1 MLRQLNI
8 KWAIFG
14 KESKCLLLC
23 AWKARIWFWID
34 KKCLKTTNN
43 PRKMPTIKFETR
55 RAITAS
61 LSAPRI
67 MKREFPMTELQSTTW
82 SLQEH
87 SKFVKL
93 SCQVRRVT
101 LIPNQT
107 NKQPDMSMNRANL
120 KIKWAVR
127 EIRHKDRLIQ
137 IMDVA
142 KKGTRM
148 ILKVQRKLKKLGLI
162 WTLQVFLTQLSIR
175 MWSPRIWQL
184 EGAPRKCHIRMTC
197 LISWSTLLIKLSQVL
212 NPTWLASSKNLHFAN
227 SKTRPKKLT
236 RAVSRE
242 SSSRR
247 IAETQSLH
255 LLNQK
260 SNMSVRNVDRS
271 YLLAVSNKVTRVS
284 LLNLLNSYNFQRE

>member
-14 KESKCLLLC
+14 KESKCWLPC
-23 AWKARIWFWID
+23 AWEARIWFWID
-34 KKCLKTTNN
+34 KKCRKTTNN
-43 PRKMPTIKFETR
+43 PRKMPTLKFDAR

-67 MKREFPMTELQSTTW
+67 MKREFPMMELQSTTW

-101 LIPNQT
+101 LIPNPT
-107 NKQPDMSMNRANL
+107 NKQPDMSMKRANL
-120 KIKWAVR
+120 KIKLAVR
-127 EIRHKDRLIQ
+127 EIHHKDRLIQ

-142 KKGTRM
+142 KKVTRM
-148 ILKVQRKLKKLGLI
+148 KMEVQRKLKKLRLV
-162 WTLQVFLTQLSIR
+162 WTLQVFLTKLSIW
-175 MWSPRIWQL
+175 MWSPRMWLL
-184 EGAPRKCHIRMTC
+184 EGAPRKCHIMMTC
-197 LISWSTLLIKLSQVL
+197 LISWSTLLIKLWQVI
-212 NPTWLASSKNLHFAN
+212 NPTWLASSKTLHFAN

-236 RAVSRE
+236 YGVSRE

-247 IAETQSLH
+247 IAETLSLH

-260 SNMSVRNVDRS
+260 SKISVRNADQS
-271 YLLAVSNKVTRVS
+271 YLLAVSNKITRVS
-284 LLNLLNSYNFQRE
+284 LLNLPNSYNIQRE